1 MSDTLNPLLNPERAA
16 QEVLIEMIRA
26 GKISTAVGIANTF
39 TAVMDHYRAEL
50 KRVQNENSGR

>member
-1 MSDTLNPLLNPERAA
+1 MSDKLNPLLNPELAA

-26 GKISTAVGIANTF
+26 GKISTAAGIANTF

-50 KRVQNENSGR
+50 KRVQSENSGR